1 MLSLLYILYKIFFS
15 FIFYESYKEKIC
27 YIDDVELRL
36 NLEFFLSFFLR
47 FDSLENLNYFRNMQV
62 SVVKDGNNDY
72 ARAGWNSNPGLKA
85 NM

>member
-1 MLSLLYILYKIFFS
+1 MKAT
-15 FIFYESYKEKIC
+15 KKKC
-27 YIDDVELRL
+27 YTNDVELRL

-72 ARAGWNSNPGLKA
+72 ARAG
-85 NM
+85 